1 MTVRVLIAAAAACAL
16 ASGCGTPG
24 ISTYNIHPYY
34 EPATGQEV
42 CCAAEITSGRDVSSA
57 TVDVTKTADN
67 TVTVHFTETGVVA
80 TAPIAAVGKPVASV
94 ADALG
99 DFAVTA
105 GKYALKP

>member
-1 MTVRVLIAAAAACAL
+1 MTGPALIAMVVACVL
-16 ASGCGTPG
+16 ASGCGAPG

-34 EPATGQEV
+34 EQATGQEV
-42 CCAAEITSGRDVSSA
+42 CCAAVITSGRDVSSA

-80 TAPIAAVGKPVASV
+80 TAPIAAIGKPVASV

-105 GKYALKP
+105 GKYSLKP